1 MAITHISVR
10 GARQHNL
17 RDINVRIPRN
27 TLTVVTGLSGSGKS
41 SLAFDTIYAEGQRRY
56 VETLS
61 AYARQFL
68 DQIERP
74 DVDSIEGLSPA
85 ISIEQK
91 TTSRSP
97 RSTVG
102 TITEIY
108 DYLRLLYA
116 SVGTPHCP
124 NCGRPIARQ
133 TAEQIV
139 QRILQL
145 GTGER
150 VTIMA
155 PIVRGRKG
163 EFKDLLDQLDQQGFR
178 ARVDG
183 EMIDLSEPP
192 ALDKRKN
199 HTIDAVVDRILL
211 KPSDPS
217 GVSSSEASSP
227 SKQGAPGLQET
238 WESKKVSV
246 ANSSPA
252 NKPSIEKRLEGAV
265 TKALQL
271 ANGLVLIAL
280 SGASSGQKPEEQ
292 LFSSSMACPDCG
304 LDVPKLEPRSF
315 SFNSTFG
322 ACPEC
327 HGLGSLYDFDPA
339 KVIND
344 WSKPLLDGGLGPGS
358 ASQYL
363 LKLINLAAER
373 YKINLKT
380 PFEDLPPKQQHI
392 LVYGP
397 PKGEA
402 PRTGFH
408 GILAYL
414 RDSVEEARSEGYR
427 EYMMNFMSATPCP
440 VCRGKRLRPE
450 SLAVKIGG
458 LSIADFTAL
467 PLNRA
472 LSAAIN
478 LSFTSREALV
488 AERIRREIAERLE
501 FLCRV
506 GLSYLSLDR
515 NATTLS
521 GGEGQRIR
529 LATQIGSRLRGV
541 LYVLDEPSIGLH
553 QRDNERL
560 IQALVQL
567 RDLGNTVLVVE
578 HDEDTIRHADYVLD
592 LGPGAGRL
600 GGFVVAEGTPAQI
613 MACPESLTG
622 RYLSGAEGILHRAE
636 PRPLTGKWI
645 TVTGAREHNLQDLDI
660 RVPLGVMTVV
670 TGVSGSGKS
679 TLIND
684 ILYRSLAKNLYGSRE
699 EPGAHESLSGED
711 QIDKVIRID
720 QSPIGRTPR
729 SNPATYTQ
737 VFSPLRDLFAMLPEA
752 RERGY
757 KPGRFSFN
765 VAGGRCETC
774 QGDGQRRIE
783 MNFMPDVYVQ
793 CEVCNGR
800 RYNQETLAVKFK
812 GHSIADILDLTIE
825 DALTVLADVPLVRQK
840 LQTLVDVGLGY
851 VHLGQSATTLSGG
864 EAQRMKLARELSKR
878 QTGRTLYLLDEP
890 TTGLHFD
897 DVRKLLE
904 VLHRLTDLGNTV
916 IIIEHN
922 LDVIRNA
929 DWILDLGPE
938 GGEDG
943 GRLVGEGR
951 PAHIAHIDESYTG
964 QFLKRYYTSNNGRLE
979 PTDDTAAMLAIKES
993 PLASPSSSF
1002 SERNPRNGG
1011 SRGLQ
1016 DPENAPQA
1024 TEGFSP
1030 GRKNKAPSSKT
1041 VGAPGLA
1048 SETWESKNAS
1058 IPKNGESPKKTTR
1071 KKKPVVQ

>member
-1 MAITHISVR
+1 MPLTHISVR

-27 TLTVVTGLSGSGKS
+27 SLAVVTGLSGSGKS

-124 NCGRPIARQ
+124 NCGRPIVRQ
-133 TAEQIV
+133 TADQIV
-139 QRILQL
+139 ARILEL
-145 GTGER
+145 GQGER
-150 VTIMA
+150 VTVMA
-155 PIVRGRKG
+155 PVVRGRKG

-183 EMIDLSEPP
+183 EVRDLSEPIN
-192 ALDKRKN
+192 LDRRKN
-199 HTIDAVVDRILL
+199 HSVEAIVDRILL
-211 KPSDPS
+211 KKP
-217 GVSSSEASSP
+217 
-227 SKQGAPGLQET
+227 GAPSLASET
-238 WESKKVSV
+238 GEGSR
-246 ANSSPA
+246 PA
-252 NKPSIEKRLEGAV
+252 PGPAGKPPAEKRLEQAV
-265 TKALQL
+265 AKALQL
-271 ANGLVLIAL
+271 ANGLVLVAE
-280 SGASSGQKPEEQ
+280 SSGREQ

-339 KVIND
+339 KVISD

-358 ASQYL
+358 SSQYL
-363 LKLINLAAER
+363 IRLLHLAADR
-373 YKINLKT
+373 YQIDLKT
-380 PFEDLPPKQQHI
+380 PFEELPPRQQHL

-414 RDSVEEARSEGYR
+414 RENLDEASSEGAR
-427 EYMMNFMSATPCP
+427 EFMMSFMSATPCP
-440 VCRGKRLRPE
+440 ACRGKRLRPE
-450 SLAVKIGG
+450 SLAVKVGER
-458 LSIADFTAL
+458 SIADFTAL

-478 LSFTSREALV
+478 LEFNAREELIAG
-488 AERIRREIAERLE
+488 RIRREIVERLE
-501 FLCRV
+501 FLCAV
-506 GLSYLSLDR
+506 GLNYLSLDR
-515 NATTLS
+515 SAATLS

-553 QRDNERL
+553 QRDNNRL
-560 IQALVQL
+560 IQALERL

-578 HDEDTIRHADYVLD
+578 HDEETIRHADFVLD

-600 GGFVVAEGTPAQI
+600 GGQVIAEGTPQQI
-613 MACPESLTG
+613 MDCPASLTG
-622 RYLSGAEGILHRAE
+622 RYLSGASTALLRDQ
-636 PRPLTGKWI
+636 PRSLSGKWL
-645 TVTGAREHNLQDLDI
+645 TVTGAREHNLQDLNVRI
-660 RVPLGVMTVV
+660 PLGVMTVV

-684 ILYRSLAKNLYGSRE
+684 ILYRSLAQTLYGSRE
-699 EPGAHESLSGED
+699 EPGVHEALGGAE
-711 QIDKVIRID
+711 QIDKVVRID

-737 VFSPLRDLFAMLPEA
+737 VFSPIRDLFAMLPES

-757 KPGRFSFN
+757 KAGRFSFN
-765 VAGGRCETC
+765 VQGGRCEAC

-800 RYNQETLAVKFK
+800 RYNQETLAVKFH

-825 DALTVLADVPLVRQK
+825 DALPVLADVPQVRNK
-840 LQTLVDVGLGY
+840 LQTMVDVGLGY
-851 VHLGQSATTLSGG
+851 VHLGQSAVTLSGG

-904 VLHRLTDLGNTV
+904 VLHRLVDLGNSV

-929 DWILDLGPE
+929 DWVIDLGPE
-938 GGEDG
+938 GGEEG

-951 PAHIAHIDESYTG
+951 PAKIAATPGSYTG
-964 QFLKRYYTSNNGRLE
+964 QFLMRYFHPNDEDLSLGTPVFHPNDEDLSLGTPVY
-979 PTDDTAAMLAIKES
+979 
-993 PLASPSSSF
+993 SSSDGKF
-1002 SERNPRNGG
+1002 VSARLGE
-1011 SRGLQ
+1011 
-1016 DPENAPQA
+1016 EAETEWETEA
-1024 TEGFSP
+1024 TLFGAEQEKP
-1030 GRKNKAPSSKT
+1030 GD
-1041 VGAPGLA
+1041 G
-1048 SETWESKNAS
+1048 SETQGASSASKIKMPSRSGTRPSNRT
-1058 IPKNGESPKKTTR
+1058 PRRKKTGI
-1071 KKKPVVQ
+1071 P

>member
-1 MAITHISVR
+1 
-10 GARQHNL
+10 
-17 RDINVRIPRN
+17 
-27 TLTVVTGLSGSGKS
+27 
-41 SLAFDTIYAEGQRRY
+41 
-56 VETLS
+56 
-61 AYARQFL
+61 
-68 DQIERP
+68 
-74 DVDSIEGLSPA
+74 
-85 ISIEQK
+85 
-91 TTSRSP
+91 
-97 RSTVG
+97 
-102 TITEIY
+102 
-108 DYLRLLYA
+108 
-116 SVGTPHCP
+116 VGTPHCP

-139 QRILQL
+139 ARILEL
-145 GTGER
+145 GKGER

-183 EMIDLSEPP
+183 EIRDLADPLL
-192 ALDKRKN
+192 LDRRKN
-199 HTIDAVVDRILL
+199 HTIEAIIDRILL
-211 KPSDPS
+211 KPSAPAPAVTN
-217 GVSSSEASSP
+217 GPLAPRIPAAKITGPEPA
-227 SKQGAPGLQET
+227 GA
-238 WESKKVSV
+238 
-246 ANSSPA
+246 
-252 NKPSIEKRLEGAV
+252 KPSVEKRLEQAV
-265 TKALQL
+265 AKALQL
-271 ANGLVLIAL
+271 ANGLVLVSAGTQ
-280 SGASSGQKPEEQ
+280 GADEQ

-315 SFNSTFG
+315 SFNSAFG

-327 HGLGSLYDFDPA
+327 HGLGSLYDLDPA
-339 KVIND
+339 KVITD

-363 LKLINLAAER
+363 LKLIHLAAGR
-373 YKINLKT
+373 YDIDLKL

-408 GILAYL
+408 GILAFL
-414 RDSVEEARSEGYR
+414 RSTIEEARSDGYR

-478 LSFTSREALV
+478 LSFTAREALV
-488 AERIRREIAERLE
+488 AERIRKEVVERLE
-501 FLCRV
+501 FLCAV
-506 GLSYLSLDR
+506 GLNYLALDR
-515 NATTLS
+515 NASSLS

-553 QRDNERL
+553 QRDNMRL
-560 IQALVQL
+560 IEALEKL

-578 HDEDTIRHADYVLD
+578 HDEDTIRHADYVVD

-600 GGFVVAEGTPAQI
+600 GGHVVAEGTPAQI
-613 MACPESLTG
+613 MACTDSLTG
-622 RYLSGAEGILHRAE
+622 RYLSGAVTMLQRTA
-636 PRPLTGKWI
+636 PRPLTGKWLTI
-645 TVTGAREHNLQDLDI
+645 TGAREHNLQDVTI
-660 RVPLGVMTVV
+660 RIPLGIMTVV

-684 ILYRSLAKNLYGSRE
+684 ILYRSLAQSIYGSRE
-699 EPGAHESLSGED
+699 EPGAHDSLTGAE
-711 QIDKVIRID
+711 QLDKVVRID

-737 VFSPLRDLFAMLPEA
+737 VFSPIRDLFAMLPEA

-765 VAGGRCETC
+765 VTGGRCEAC

-825 DALTVLADVPLVRQK
+825 DALSVLEDVPNVRQK

-904 VLHRLTDLGNTV
+904 VLHRLADLGNSV
-916 IIIEHN
+916 VIIEHN

-943 GRLVGEGR
+943 GRVVGQGR
-951 PAHIAHIDESYTG
+951 PARIAATPGSFTG
-964 QFLKRYYTSNNGRLE
+964 QFLTRYYASVNGKLGLLETEDEILEARNIEAFDAASAAANNGSGR
-979 PTDDTAAMLAIKES
+979 
-993 PLASPSSSF
+993 PSA
-1002 SERNPRNGG
+1002 
-1011 SRGLQ
+1011 
-1016 DPENAPQA
+1016 ENVSGKPA
-1024 TEGFSP
+1024 GKKP
-1030 GRKNKAPSSKT
+1030 GRPRKNTPAEDDLAATRAKSPVRSKVPAELNT
-1041 VGAPGLA
+1041 K
-1048 SETWESKNAS
+1048 SR
-1058 IPKNGESPKKTTR
+1058 PKKTGR
-1071 KKKPVVQ
+1071 A

>member
-139 QRILQL
+139 QRILEM
-145 GTGER
+145 GRGER

-163 EFKDLLDQLDQQGFR
+163 EFKDMLDQLDQQGFR

-183 EMIDLSEPP
+183 EVQDLSEPLM
-192 ALDKRKN
+192 LDRRKN
-199 HTIDAVVDRILL
+199 HTIEAIIDRILL
-211 KPSDPS
+211 KPTPAD
-217 GVSSSEASSP
+217 
-227 SKQGAPGLQET
+227 APAPTNG
-238 WESKKVSV
+238 
-246 ANSSPA
+246 
-252 NKPSIEKRLEGAV
+252 KPSVEKRLDTAV
-265 TKALQL
+265 AKALQL
-271 ANGLVLIAL
+271 ANGLAL
-280 SGASSGQKPEEQ
+280 VAVAGGEEQ

-315 SFNSTFG
+315 SFNSNFG

-339 KVIND
+339 KVITD
-344 WSKPLLDGGLGPGS
+344 WSKPILDGGLGPGS
-358 ASQYL
+358 SSQYL
-363 LKLINLAAER
+363 LKLIHLAADR
-373 YKINLKT
+373 YKIDLKT
-380 PFEDLPPKQQHI
+380 PFEDLPVKHQHI

-397 PKGEA
+397 AKNEA

-408 GILAYL
+408 GILSFL
-414 RDSVEEARSEGYR
+414 RDSVEEARSDGYR
-427 EYMMNFMSATPCP
+427 EYMMNYMSATPCP

-478 LSFTSREALV
+478 ITFTAREALV
-488 AERIRREIAERLE
+488 AERLRREIVERLE
-501 FLCRV
+501 FLCGV
-506 GLSYLSLDR
+506 GLTYLALDR
-515 NATTLS
+515 NAASLS

-553 QRDNERL
+553 QRDNMRL
-560 IQALVQL
+560 IQALEKL

-600 GGFVVAEGTPAQI
+600 GGYVVAQGTPAEI
-613 MACPESLTG
+613 MAVPESLTG
-622 RYLSGAEGILHRAE
+622 RYLSGAATVLLREQ
-636 PRPLTGKWI
+636 PRPLTGKWL
-645 TVTGAREHNLQDLDI
+645 TVTGACAHNLQDLTI
-660 RVPLGVMTVV
+660 RIPLGVMTVV

-684 ILYRSLAKNLYGSRE
+684 IVYRSLAQTIYGSRE
-699 EPGAHESLSGED
+699 EPGAHEALVGAE
-711 QIDKVIRID
+711 QLDKVVRID

-737 VFSPLRDLFAMLPEA
+737 VFSPLRDLFAMLPES

-800 RYNQETLAVKFK
+800 RYNLETLAVKFH

-825 DALTVLADVPLVRQK
+825 DALPLLADVPQVRQK

-904 VLHRLTDLGNTV
+904 VLHRLADLGNSV

-943 GRLVGEGR
+943 GRVVGQGR
-951 PAHIAHIDESYTG
+951 PSKIAATPGSYTG
-964 QFLKRYYTSNNGRLE
+964 QFLTRYYSC
-979 PTDDTAAMLAIKES
+979 
-993 PLASPSSSF
+993 
-1002 SERNPRNGG
+1002 NGG
-1011 SRGLQ
+1011 QLSPIDLEDQANADAGAAAVEAAAAVVAPAAKPKRTRGSTPAEKDLATSRAKANRPAA
-1016 DPENAPQA
+1016 DEAA
-1024 TEGFSP
+1024 AKP
-1030 GRKNKAPSSKT
+1030 GPLKKKT
-1041 VGAPGLA
+1041 GLA
-1048 SETWESKNAS
+1048 
-1058 IPKNGESPKKTTR
+1058 
-1071 KKKPVVQ
+1071 

>member
-27 TLTVVTGLSGSGKS
+27 SLTVVTGLSGSGKS

-116 SVGTPHCP
+116 SIGTPHCP

-139 QRILQL
+139 ARIVEL
-145 GTGER
+145 GRGER
-150 VTIMA
+150 VTVMA

-183 EMIDLSEPP
+183 EMRDLSEPLL
-192 ALDKRKN
+192 LDRRKN
-199 HTIDAVVDRILL
+199 HTIEAVIDRILL
-211 KPSDPS
+211 KPPAANGTTPAPAPAAPS
-217 GVSSSEASSP
+217 SG
-227 SKQGAPGLQET
+227 GAG
-238 WESKKVSV
+238 
-246 ANSSPA
+246 
-252 NKPSIEKRLEGAV
+252 KPSVEKRLEQAV
-265 TKALQL
+265 SKALQM
-271 ANGLVLIAL
+271 ANGLAL
-280 SGASSGQKPEEQ
+280 VAVAGSEEQ

-327 HGLGSLYDFDPA
+327 HGLGSLYDLDPA
-339 KVIND
+339 KVITD

-363 LKLINLAAER
+363 LKLVHLAADR
-373 YKINLKT
+373 YSIDLKL
-380 PFEDLPPKQQHI
+380 PFEDLPVKHQHI

-408 GILAYL
+408 GILAFL
-414 RDSVEEARSEGYR
+414 RDTIEEARSEGYR
-427 EYMMNFMSATPCP
+427 EYMMSYMSATPCP

-478 LSFTSREALV
+478 LQFNAREALI

-501 FLCRV
+501 FLCAV
-506 GLSYLSLDR
+506 GLSYLALDR
-515 NATTLS
+515 SAATLS

-553 QRDNERL
+553 QRDNNRL
-560 IQALVQL
+560 IEALEKL

-578 HDEDTIRHADYVLD
+578 HDEETIRHADFVLD

-600 GGFVVAEGTPAQI
+600 GGLVVAEGTPEQI
-613 MACPESLTG
+613 MASPASLTG
-622 RYLSGAEGILHRAE
+622 RYLSGATTMLQRTQ
-636 PRPLTGKWI
+636 PRKLTGKWLTI
-645 TVTGAREHNLQDLDI
+645 TGAREHNLQDVSLRI
-660 RVPLGVMTVV
+660 PLGVMTVV

-684 ILYRSLAKNLYGSRE
+684 ILYRSLAKSIYGSRE
-699 EPGAHESLSGED
+699 EPGSHDELTGAE

-737 VFSPLRDLFAMLPEA
+737 VFSPIRDLFAMLPEA

-765 VAGGRCETC
+765 VTGGRCETC

-783 MNFMPDVYVQ
+783 MSFLPDVYVT
-793 CEVCNGR
+793 CDVCNGR
-800 RYNQETLAVKFK
+800 RYNQETLAVKFH
-812 GHSIADILDLTIE
+812 GHSIADVLDLTIE
-825 DALTVLADVPLVRQK
+825 DALPVLADVPQVRQK

-904 VLHRLTDLGNTV
+904 VLHRLADLGNSV

-929 DWILDLGPE
+929 DWIIDMGPE
-938 GGEDG
+938 GGEGG
-943 GRLVGEGR
+943 GRIV
-951 PAHIAHIDESYTG
+951 AHGTPEQISTVPDSYTG
-964 QFLKRYYTSNNGRLE
+964 NFLLRYYSQHPET
-979 PTDDTAAMLAIKES
+979 LAQ
-993 PLASPSSSF
+993 
-1002 SERNPRNGG
+1002 RNGTNHAG
-1011 SRGLQ
+1011 PQ
-1016 DPENAPQA
+1016 PATIAAAPDA
-1024 TEGFSP
+1024 T
-1030 GRKNKAPSSKT
+1030 
-1041 VGAPGLA
+1041 
-1048 SETWESKNAS
+1048 
-1058 IPKNGESPKKTTR
+1058 KK
-1071 KKKPVVQ
+1071 

>member
-1 MAITHISVR
+1 MPITHISVR

-17 RDINVRIPRN
+17 RDISVRIPRN

-133 TAEQIV
+133 TVEQIV
-139 QRILQL
+139 ARILEL
-145 GTGER
+145 GNGER
-150 VTIMA
+150 VTVMA

-183 EMIDLSEPP
+183 ELRDLSEPLL
-192 ALDKRKN
+192 LDRRKN
-199 HTIDAVVDRILL
+199 HTIEAVIDRILL
-211 KPSDPS
+211 KPATTQ
-217 GVSSSEASSP
+217 GTGT
-227 SKQGAPGLQET
+227 GAPGT
-238 WESKKVSV
+238 G
-246 ANSSPA
+246 APGPGSPRTGLRPRGGDPSHLGTGEGTQPPTTPHG
-252 NKPSIEKRLEGAV
+252 KPSVEKRLETAV
-265 TKALQL
+265 AKALQL
-271 ANGLVLIAL
+271 ANGLVLVAVA
-280 SGASSGQKPEEQ
+280 GNEKPDEQ

-315 SFNSTFG
+315 SFNSAFG

-339 KVIND
+339 KVITD

-363 LKLINLAAER
+363 LKLIHLAADR
-373 YKINLKT
+373 YGIDLKL
-380 PFEDLPPKQQHI
+380 PFEDLPVKHQHI

-408 GILAYL
+408 GILSFL
-414 RDSVEEARSEGYR
+414 RDSIDEARSDGYR
-427 EYMMNFMSATPCP
+427 EYMMSYMSATPCP

-478 LSFTSREALV
+478 LTFTARESLV
-488 AERIRREIAERLE
+488 AERIRHEIVERLE
-501 FLCRV
+501 FLCAV
-506 GLSYLSLDR
+506 GLTYLALDR
-515 NATTLS
+515 NAATLS

-529 LATQIGSRLRGV
+529 LATQIGSKLRGV

-553 QRDNERL
+553 QRDNNRL
-560 IQALVQL
+560 IEALIKL

-600 GGFVVAEGTPAQI
+600 GGYVVAEGTPAEI

-622 RYLSGAEGILHRAE
+622 RYLSGAASMLQRAR
-636 PRPLTGKWI
+636 PRPLTGKWL
-645 TVTGAREHNLQDLDI
+645 TVTGAREHNLQDISI
-660 RVPLGVMTVV
+660 RIPLGVMTVV

-684 ILYRSLAKNLYGSRE
+684 ILYRSLAQSIYGSRE
-699 EPGAHESLSGED
+699 EPGVHESLTGAE
-711 QIDKVIRID
+711 QLDKVVRID

-737 VFSPLRDLFAMLPEA
+737 VFSPIRDLFAMLPES

-757 KPGRFSFN
+757 KAGRFSFN

-812 GHSIADILDLTIE
+812 GHSIADVLDLTIE
-825 DALTVLADVPLVRQK
+825 DALTVLEDVPNVRQK

-904 VLHRLTDLGNTV
+904 VLHRLADLGNSV

-929 DWILDLGPE
+929 DWIIDLGPE
-938 GGEDG
+938 GGEEG
-943 GRLVGEGR
+943 GRVVGEGR
-951 PAHIAHIDESYTG
+951 PAKIAATPGSYTG
-964 QFLKRYYTSNNGRLE
+964 QFLTRYYTSVNGKLE
-979 PTDDTAAMLAIKES
+979 LIDPDDDSHNDGHPEQAEMSVILSDPER
-993 PLASPSSSF
+993 
-1002 SERNPRNGG
+1002 SERGVEGPDSSGAVSQSKPKRTRRNTPAEDDLATTRAK
-1011 SRGLQ
+1011 SRR
-1016 DPENAPQA
+1016 PAPA
-1024 TEGFSP
+1024 EP
-1030 GRKNKAPSSKT
+1030 AD
-1041 VGAPGLA
+1041 
-1048 SETWESKNAS
+1048 
-1058 IPKNGESPKKTTR
+1058 KKSGPR
-1071 KKKPVVQ
+1071 KKKTGKA

>member
-1 MAITHISVR
+1 MPITHISVR

-17 RDINVRIPRN
+17 QDINVRIPRN
-27 TLTVVTGLSGSGKS
+27 TLTVITGLSGSGKS

-116 SVGTPHCP
+116 SIGTPHCP

-139 QRILQL
+139 QRILQS

-150 VTIMA
+150 VTVMA
-155 PIVRGRKG
+155 PVVRGRKG

-178 ARVDG
+178 ARIDG
-183 EMIDLSEPP
+183 EVYDLSEPLQ
-192 ALDKRKN
+192 LDKRKN
-199 HTIDAVVDRILL
+199 HTIEAVIDRILL
-211 KPSDPS
+211 KTAPVDP
-217 GVSSSEASSP
+217 AA
-227 SKQGAPGLQET
+227 APG
-238 WESKKVSV
+238 
-246 ANSSPA
+246 A
-252 NKPSIEKRLEGAV
+252 KPSVEKRLDAAV

-271 ANGLVLIAL
+271 ANGLALVGL
-280 SGASSGQKPEEQ
+280 SGGEEQ

-327 HGLGSLYDFDPA
+327 HGLGSLYDLDPA
-339 KVIND
+339 KVITD

-363 LKLINLAAER
+363 LKLVHLAAGR
-373 YKINLKT
+373 YDIDLKT
-380 PFEDLPPKQQHI
+380 PFEDLPARQQHI

-397 PKGEA
+397 PKNEA

-408 GILAYL
+408 GILTYL
-414 RDSVEEARSEGYR
+414 RDTIEEARSDGYR
-427 EYMMNFMSATPCP
+427 DYMMNFMSATPCP

-450 SLAVKIGG
+450 SLAVKIAG

-472 LSAAIN
+472 LSAAIGIT
-478 LSFTSREALV
+478 FTDREALV
-488 AERIRREIAERLE
+488 AERIRREIVERLE
-501 FLCRV
+501 FLSAV
-506 GLSYLSLDR
+506 GLNYLSLDR
-515 NATTLS
+515 NASTLS

-529 LATQIGSRLRGV
+529 LATQIGSKLRGV

-560 IQALVQL
+560 IHALEQL

-600 GGFVVAEGTPAQI
+600 GGHVVAEGTPDQI

-622 RYLSGAEGILHRAE
+622 RYLSGAASILQRAK
-636 PRPLTGKWI
+636 PRPLTGKWL
-645 TVTGAREHNLQDLDI
+645 TVTGAREHNLQDVNVRI
-660 RVPLGVMTVV
+660 PLGVMTVV

-684 ILYRSLAKNLYGSRE
+684 ILYRSLAHTIYGSRE
-699 EPGAHESLSGED
+699 EPGAHESLEGAE
-711 QIDKVIRID
+711 QLDKVIRID

-737 VFSPLRDLFAMLPEA
+737 VFSPIRDIFAMLPES

-793 CEVCNGR
+793 CEICNGR
-800 RYNQETLAVKFK
+800 RYNQETLAVKFN

-825 DALTVLADVPLVRQK
+825 DALTVLADVPQVRQK

-851 VHLGQSATTLSGG
+851 VRLGQSATTLSGG

-878 QTGRTLYLLDEP
+878 QTGRTLYMLDEP

-904 VLHRLTDLGNTV
+904 VLHRLADLGNSV
-916 IIIEHN
+916 VIIEHN

-929 DWILDLGPE
+929 DWILDMGPE

-943 GRLVGEGR
+943 GHLIAQGR
-951 PAHIAHIDESYTG
+951 PAQIAAVPASYTG
-964 QFLKRYYTSNNGRLE
+964 QFLARYYKSSDGRLLPIE
-979 PTDDTAAMLAIKES
+979 PEPDFIEVAPDVETGPASGKDTA
-993 PLASPSSSF
+993 SSKPQTKK
-1002 SERNPRNGG
+1002 RVARQP
-1011 SRGLQ
+1011 
-1016 DPENAPQA
+1016 DPEAVPEPSKA
-1024 TEGFSP
+1024 RRTAAKKPAVKKAAKTAAEKSS
-1030 GRKNKAPSSKT
+1030 RKLAKT
-1041 VGAPGLA
+1041 PA
-1048 SETWESKNAS
+1048 
-1058 IPKNGESPKKTTR
+1058 KKTA
-1071 KKKPVVQ
+1071 KKRPARA

>member
-1 MAITHISVR
+1 MTITHISVR

-124 NCGRPIARQ
+124 NCGKPIARQ

-145 GTGER
+145 GEGQR
-150 VTIMA
+150 VVIMA
-155 PIVRGRKG
+155 PVVRGRKG
-163 EFKDLLDQLDQQGFR
+163 EFRELLDQLEQQGFR
-178 ARVDG
+178 ARIDG
-183 EMIDLSEPP
+183 ELRDLAETVN
-192 ALDKRKN
+192 LDRRKN
-199 HTIDAVVDRILL
+199 HTIEAVIDRIVL
-211 KPSDPS
+211 KP
-217 GVSSSEASSP
+217 GV
-227 SKQGAPGLQET
+227 
-238 WESKKVSV
+238 
-246 ANSSPA
+246 
-252 NKPSIEKRLEGAV
+252 EKRLEGSVA
-265 TKALQL
+265 KALQM
-271 ANGLVLIAL
+271 ANGLVLIAG
-280 SGASSGQKPEEQ
+280 STAASSEKEEQ

-315 SFNSTFG
+315 SFNSAFG

-339 KVIND
+339 KVITD

-363 LKLINLAAER
+363 IKLIHIAATR
-373 YKINLKT
+373 YEIDLKT
-380 PFEDLPPKQQHI
+380 PFEQLPNKQQHI

-397 PKGEA
+397 PRTEA
-402 PRTGFH
+402 PKTGFH
-408 GILAYL
+408 GILSFL
-414 RDSVEEARSEGYR
+414 RDGMEDAKSDGYR
-427 EYMMNFMSATPCP
+427 EYMMNFMSASICP
-440 VCRGKRLRPE
+440 SCRGKRLRPE
-450 SLAVKIGG
+450 SLAVKVGG
-458 LSIADFTAL
+458 LSISDFTAL
-467 PLNRA
+467 SLNRA
-472 LSAAIN
+472 LAASRE
-478 LSFTSREALV
+478 LKFTAREALI
-488 AERIRREIAERLE
+488 AERIRKEVVERLE
-501 FLCRV
+501 FLAGV

-515 NATTLS
+515 NAATLS

-553 QRDNERL
+553 QRDNMRL
-560 IQALVQL
+560 IEALTRL

-578 HDEDTIRHADYVLD
+578 HDEDTIRAADYVLD

-600 GGFVVAEGTPAQI
+600 GGAVVAEGTPAQI
-613 MACPESLTG
+613 MATPESLTG
-622 RYLSGAEGILHRAE
+622 RYLSGEVSILHRVR
-636 PRPLTGKWI
+636 PRALTGKWI
-645 TVTGAREHNLQDLDI
+645 TIEGAREHNLQDVTARL
-660 RVPLGVMTVV
+660 PLGVMTVV

-679 TLIND
+679 TLVND
-684 ILYRSLAKNLYGSRE
+684 ILYRSLAQMVYGSRE
-699 EPGAHESLSGED
+699 EPGNHDTLKGAD

-737 VFSPLRDLFAMLPEA
+737 LFSPLRDLFAMLPES

-765 VAGGRCETC
+765 VAGGRCEAC
-774 QGDGQRRIE
+774 EGDGQRRIE
-783 MNFMPDVYVQ
+783 MNFLPDVYVQ
-793 CEVCNGR
+793 CEVCNGK

-812 GHSIADILDLTIE
+812 GYSIAGILDLTIE
-825 DALTVLADVPLVRQK
+825 DALEVLKDVPLLRQK

-851 VHLGQSATTLSGG
+851 IHLGQSATTLSGG

-904 VLHRLTDLGNTV
+904 VLHRLADLGNSV
-916 IIIEHN
+916 VIIEHN

-929 DWILDLGPE
+929 DWLIDMGPE

-943 GRLVGEGR
+943 GRVIAEGR
-951 PAHIAHIDESYTG
+951 PAQVAAVAGSFTG
-964 QFLKRYYTSNNGRLE
+964 EFLARYYAEHGAPADALPEVAVAE
-979 PTDDTAAMLAIKES
+979 PEA
-993 PLASPSSSF
+993 
-1002 SERNPRNGG
+1002 
-1011 SRGLQ
+1011 
-1016 DPENAPQA
+1016 DPEVASTKPKKNAVKSA
-1024 TEGFSP
+1024 A
-1030 GRKNKAPSSKT
+1030 KKAASAKKPRQTK
-1041 VGAPGLA
+1041 A
-1048 SETWESKNAS
+1048 SEK
-1058 IPKNGESPKKTTR
+1058 
-1071 KKKPVVQ
+1071 